1 MKKNIIIAVTAA
13 GALSPFHEL
22 AAQPQTPAA
31 FMVDVISSRAPELL
45 GRPRC
50 DVYVAVP
57 YSVLKFIELDT
68 GHVAEYT
75 LNTIIRD
82 STGRKLVDSTY
93 RRTIVEDEI
102 AVTRGSTGAADNSVR
117 RYRLA
122 PGTYRY
128 EIVLRDVFGK
138 RDFSVTQKLVVPT
151 FPDGEPSLSSVMLV
165 REIEQRGD
173 RYSITP
179 FIGDVIWSKDAQ
191 LFAFVDCYV
200 PREASRVG
208 LQWSITAADS
218 RVLASGTG
226 EPVDLRSGTAQAFVP
241 LVLPQRMMPGTF
253 QLRIRLHPWEAS
265 GSIDTSRVLAER
277 SRQITIP
284 RSSSGAVLSD
294 LSKAIRQ
301 LIYVADQVDIDMINS
316 GTTEADKLAQ
326 FDEYWKRLDPSPSTV
341 RNEAFEEFYDRVEQA
356 NRRFKSYTEGWLT
369 DMGRV
374 FIIYGEPLQVDR
386 FSTQS
391 GMSVAVRW
399 TYPNNLLF
407 TFEDA
412 SGFGDFR
419 LRTPMPAGAKYRYR
433 R

>member
-1 MKKNIIIAVTAA
+1 MYNTVISI
-13 GALSPFHEL
+13 GALTAIASAGSLSAQQPV
-22 AAQPQTPAA
+22 AAP

-50 DVYVAVP
+50 DVYIAVP
-57 YSVLKFIELDT
+57 FSLLNFVELDT
-68 GHVAEYT
+68 GFVAEYT
-75 LNTIIRD
+75 INTVIRD
-82 STGRKLVDSTY
+82 SSGRKIADSTY
-93 RRTIVEDEI
+93 RRTIVEDEV
-102 AVTRGSTGAADNSVR
+102 AVTRGSTGAGDNSVR
-117 RYRLA
+117 RYKLQ
-122 PGTYRY
+122 PGAYRF
-128 EIVLRDVFGK
+128 EFVLRDVFGK
-138 RDFSVTQKLVVPT
+138 RDFSISQKVVVPD
-151 FPDGEPSLSSVMLV
+151 FPEGEASMSSVMLV

-173 RYSITP
+173 RYAITP
-179 FIGDVIWSKDAQ
+179 FIGDVLWSRDMQ

-200 PREASRVG
+200 PKGITRVG
-208 LQWSITAADS
+208 LQWSVTSPDN
-218 RVLASGTG
+218 RVLASGIG
-226 EPVDLRSGTAQAFVP
+226 EPSDVRSGAVQTFVP
-241 LVLPQRMMPGTF
+241 LTLPQRMMPGNF
-253 QLRIRLHPWEAS
+253 QLRLRLHPWEAS
-265 GSIDTSRVLAER
+265 GAIDTATPLAER
-277 SRQITIP
+277 SRQLIIP

-301 LIYVADQVDIDMINS
+301 LIYVADQADIDMINS

-326 FDEYWKRLDPSPSTV
+326 FDEYWKRLDPTPSTV
-341 RNEAFEEFYDRVEQA
+341 RNEAFEEFYERIEQA

-374 FIIYGEPLQVDR
+374 YVIYGEPLQTDR

-399 TYPNNLLF
+399 TYPNNLMF

-419 LRTPMPAGAKYRYR
+419 LRTPVPAGAKYRYR

>member
-1 MKKNIIIAVTAA
+1 MNQTTLAISALTAIAPSIS
-13 GALSPFHEL
+13 LL
-22 AAQPQTPAA
+22 AQQPVSAP

-57 YSVLKFIELDT
+57 FSLLNFIDLDT
-68 GHVAEYT
+68 GQVAEYT
-75 LNTIIRD
+75 LQTVIRD
-82 STGRKLVDSTY
+82 SAGRKLVDSTY
-93 RRTIVEDEI
+93 RRTVIEDEI
-102 AVTRGSTGAADNSVR
+102 AVTRGSTGSADNAVR
-117 RYRLA
+117 RYRLS
-122 PGTYRY
+122 PGTYRC
-128 EIVLRDVFGK
+128 EFILRDVFGK
-138 RDFSVTQKLVVPT
+138 RDFTVSQKVVVPT
-151 FPDGEPSLSSVMLV
+151 FPDGEPSMSSVMLV
-165 REIEQRGD
+165 REVEQRGE

-179 FIGDVIWSKDAQ
+179 FIGDVLWSKDMQ

-200 PREASRVG
+200 PTGVSRVG
-208 LQWSITAADS
+208 LQWTVTAQDD
-218 RVLASGTG
+218 RVLASGIG
-226 EPVDLRSGTAQAFVP
+226 EPVELRKGSAQAFVP
-241 LVLPQRMMPGTF
+241 LTLPQRMMPGTF
-253 QLRIRLHPWEAS
+253 QLRVRLHQWEAS
-265 GSIDTSRVLAER
+265 GSIDTTRVLAER
-277 SRQITIP
+277 TRQLIIP

-294 LSKAIRQ
+294 LAKAIRQ
-301 LIYVADQVDIDMINS
+301 LIYAADQADIDMINS

-326 FDEYWKRLDPSPSTV
+326 FDEFWKRLDPTPSTV
-341 RNEAFEEFYDRVEQA
+341 RNEAFDDFYDRIEQA

-374 FIIYGEPLQVDR
+374 FVIYGEPSQVDR
-386 FSTQS
+386 FSTQN

-399 TYPNNLLF
+399 TYPNNLML

>member
-1 MKKNIIIAVTAA
+1 MKNLIIAVGSV
-13 GALSPFHEL
+13 GALLPAGHIL
-22 AAQPQTPAA
+22 AQTQTPAA
-31 FMVDVISSRAPELL
+31 FTVDVISSRAPELL
-45 GRPRC
+45 GRPCC

-57 YSVLKFIELDT
+57 FSMLKFIELDT

-75 LNTIIRD
+75 LSTVIRD
-82 STGRKLVDSTY
+82 SAGRKVVDSTY
-93 RRTIVEDEI
+93 RRTIVEDDI

-117 RYRLA
+117 RYRLL
-122 PGTYRY
+122 PGTYRHEY
-128 EIVLRDVFGK
+128 VVRDIFAK
-138 RDFSVTQKLVVPT
+138 RDFTVSQKIVVPSFSDT
-151 FPDGEPSLSSVMLV
+151 EPSLSSVMLV

-173 RYSITP
+173 RYAITP
-179 FIGDVIWSKDAQ
+179 FIGDVLWSKDTQ

-200 PREASRVG
+200 PIGASRVG
-208 LQWSITAADS
+208 LHWSVTAMDE
-218 RVLASGTG
+218 RVLASGIG
-226 EPVDLRSGTAQAFVP
+226 EPVELRKFSAQAFVP
-241 LVLPQRMMPGTF
+241 LTLPQRMMPGTF
-253 QLRIRLHPWEAS
+253 QLRVRLHPWEAS
-265 GSIDTSRVLAER
+265 GSIDTTRVLAER
-277 SRQITIP
+277 TRQLIIP

-301 LIYVADQVDIDMINS
+301 LIYVADQIDIDMINS

-326 FDEYWKRLDPSPSTV
+326 FDEYWKRLDPTPSTV
-341 RNEAFEEFYDRVEQA
+341 RNEAFDEFYDRIEQA

-369 DMGRV
+369 DMGRIFV
-374 FIIYGEPLQVDR
+374 IYGEPSQVDR

-399 TYPNNLLF
+399 TYPNNLMF